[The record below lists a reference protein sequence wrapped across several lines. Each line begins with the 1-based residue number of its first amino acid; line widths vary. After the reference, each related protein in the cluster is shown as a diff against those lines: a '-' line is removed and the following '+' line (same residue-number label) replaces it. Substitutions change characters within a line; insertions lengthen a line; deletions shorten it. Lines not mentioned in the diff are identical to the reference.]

1 MFGTVL
7 SLQTDLSCN
16 SVLHLPRFHC
26 SFSFTFPLTYS
37 DLPGVSPSDDTQ
49 VPLLLIDTAGAG
61 LRELDAGA
69 EDSKGNEG
77 EEGWEGREGSIFT
90 QFQQNFK
97 LLRNV

>member
-26 SFSFTFPLTYS
+26 SFPSTSLPCTYS
-37 DLPGVSPSDDTQ
+37 DLLGVSPSDDTQ

-77 EEGWEGREGSIFT
+77 EEGWERNIFL
-90 QFQQNFK
+90 NS
-97 LLRNV
+97 NIISNC

>member
-1 MFGTVL
+1 MGQNLIEFGTFL

-16 SVLHLPRFHC
+16 SVLHFTKCSVVPSSLPLPH
-26 SFSFTFPLTYS
+26 TYS

-77 EEGWEGREGSIFT
+77 EEG
-90 QFQQNFK
+90 
-97 LLRNV
+97 

>member
-16 SVLHLPRFHC
+16 SVLHLSRFHC
-26 SFSFTFPLTYS
+26 SFSSTFPLPCTNS

-49 VPLLLIDTAGAG
+49 IPLLLIDTAGAG

-77 EEGWEGREGSIFT
+77 EEGWERNIFT
-90 QFQQNFK
+90 QFQHNFK
-97 LLRNV
+97 LLRKV